1 MSEFASPPLIIGI
14 LLIIVAVG
22 ATLFYM
28 NRREDSSAYE
38 PPPKAEPV
46 SGSEFMD
53 SVVPEPSPVKERR
66 VRKRKVVRETMTIE
80 CPECSARMDIPKVS
94 GTQEIKCSE
103 CGLEGE
109 IDI

>member
-1 MSEFASPPLIIGI
+1 MGK
-14 LLIIVAVG
+14 
-22 ATLFYM
+22 
-28 NRREDSSAYE
+28 NH
-38 PPPKAEPV
+38 KAEHA
-46 SGSEFMD
+46 SCCEFMD
-53 SVVPEPSPVKERR
+53 SLVPEPSPLKERR

>member
-1 MSEFASPPLIIGI
+1 MFKTSLPGMDEVMKNNPELMQQFAKA
-14 LLIIVAVG
+14 AVN
-22 ATLFYM
+22 T
-28 NRREDSSAYE
+28 
-38 PPPKAEPV
+38 PPKAEPV
-46 SGSEFMD
+46 SGSEFME

-94 GTQEIKCSE
+94 GTQEIRCSE

-109 IDI
+109 IDL